1 MKKIIVLVL
10 ALAVALIL
18 LTSCGKKAGTV
29 TGEGLLAYLP
39 QSSNGVVVLDMNRI
53 MNTDAANKAIK
64 EDKAFQKYQEFVQK
78 TGIDPQKD
86 LHFIAV
92 GLTGD
97 MMSKTAEPAVIVSMN
112 YKKDDLLAKIK
123 AEAKAKIQETTY
135 NGVTL
140 YTVPEEQGKK
150 QAYVAFLDASLIAGG
165 SETSLKSIIDVY
177 QKKSESALKNEA
189 LSAILKGVRKD
200 AMAWC
205 AFSIPGE
212 VMEQAVSGNPMM
224 ANLKGLYGLT
234 MLFDYK
240 NKALIAEIK
249 GLNKDEAKNKE
260 IATMLD
266 GLKAMGAMAS
276 TKEPSLG
283 ELLDKIMITS
293 GPNDITISADIPE
306 DLLNKLKAKAEE
318 KVQGLL
324 PKKPEGQEETPKEE
338 IKE

>member
-1 MKKIIVLVL
+1 MKKIVILVL
-10 ALAVALIL
+10 ALTLALIL
-18 LTSCGKKAGTV
+18 LTSCGKKGGAV

-53 MNTDAANKAIK
+53 MNTDAATKAIK

-92 GLTGD
+92 GLAGD
-97 MMSKTAEPAVIVSMN
+97 MTSKSVEPAVIVSMN

-123 AEAKAKIQETTY
+123 AEAKVEIQETTY
-135 NGVTL
+135 NSVTL

-165 SETSLKSIIDVY
+165 SETSLKSVIDVY

-189 LSAILKGVRKD
+189 LSGILKGVRKD

-205 AFSIPGE
+205 AFSVPGD
-212 VMEQAVSGNPMM
+212 VMEKAASENPMM

-240 NKALIAEIK
+240 NKTLVAEIK

-276 TKEPSLG
+276 TKEPGLG
-283 ELLDKIMITS
+283 ELLDKILISS
-293 GPNDITISADIPE
+293 GPNDVTISADIPE

-318 KVQGLL
+318 KVQGMI
-324 PKKPEGQEETPKEE
+324 PKKPAGEEEAPKEE
-338 IKE
+338 IKD

>member
-123 AEAKAKIQETTY
+123 AEAKAEIQETTY

-283 ELLDKIMITS
+283 ELLDKIMISS

>member
-123 AEAKAKIQETTY
+123 AEAKAEIQETTY